1 MLGDMRKLIVSLICA
16 VVLTI
21 VGLGWAIGHYYNY
34 LIERETGHQ
43 SNELMIYESLGRSLA
58 ATLNRQQDVA
68 MFARYWPLD
77 SSISLSII
85 ERENMPLPA
94 ELIDSFI
101 SGEPVMLETDNEVSL
116 HFYLPKQNQVMAFIL
131 PLSEAEEVEISLSLT
146 LTLLFY
152 AGVIFVVLMWLY
164 PLIQRLNIL
173 QKTALSFGA
182 GELQARVKSSPMSY
196 IGEIEVEFNRMAD
209 RIQTL
214 LSDNKLLSRAVSH
227 DLKTPLARLRF
238 GIETLAESETN
249 EQRER
254 YHARLENDLTAMELL
269 IDTLLQ
275 YARLDESNIH
285 FNVER
290 INVAELIQYSSE
302 QMNNINNIFVTFN
315 IKGECY
321 MDGDSKY
328 IQMLVCNLLQNAMN
342 YADKKVH
349 LSLSDLDDQL
359 LFRVED
365 DGTGIDEDQRV
376 NVLKPFV
383 RGSKSNQN
391 EGHGMGLA
399 IVSRIADWHNAAVV
413 IDDSPRYG
421 GARVSV
427 SFYKTVN

>member
-1 MLGDMRKLIVSLICA
+1 MRKLIISLICA

-34 LIERETGHQ
+34 LLERETGHQ

-68 MFARYWPLD
+68 MFARYWPLN
-77 SSISLSII
+77 SSVSLAIL
-85 ERENMPLPA
+85 EREDMPLPS
-94 ELIDSFI
+94 ELIGSFLD
-101 SGEPVMLETDNEVSL
+101 GEPVMLETDNEVSL
-116 HFYLPKQNQVMAFIL
+116 HFYLPAQNQVMAFIL
-131 PLSEAEEVEISLSLT
+131 PLSEAEDVEISLSLT

-164 PLIQRLNIL
+164 PLIRRLNVL

-182 GELQARVKSSPMSY
+182 GELQARVKRSPMSY
-196 IGEIEVEFNRMAD
+196 ISEIEIEFNRMAD

-275 YARLDESNIH
+275 YARLDESNIN
-285 FNVER
+285 FNMEK
-290 INVAELIQYSSE
+290 INFAELIQYSAD
-302 QMNNINNIFVTFN
+302 QMCDVRSFVSFN
-315 IKGECY
+315 IKGECVI
-321 MDGDSKY
+321 DGDQKY
-328 IQMLVCNLLQNAMN
+328 LQMLVCNLVQNAIN
-342 YADKKVH
+342 YADTKVH
-349 LSLSDLDDQL
+349 LSLNDMDDKL
-359 LFRVED
+359 LFTVED
-365 DGTGIDEDQRV
+365 DGKGIDEDQRI

-383 RGSKSNQN
+383 RGSNSDQN
-391 EGHGMGLA
+391 KGHGMGLA
-399 IVSRIADWHNAAVV
+399 IVSRIADWHNASVV

-421 GARVSV
+421 GARISVCFSKKVS
-427 SFYKTVN
+427 